1 MYTPFVYGK
10 LVQGKNF
17 TNRENELARL
27 KQNFISGINTILI
40 SPRRW
45 GKSSLV
51 KRAGDEVLG
60 TTKSVRIVHLDMFN
74 IRTEEDFYKYLSENL
89 LRAVSGKLEDWVQN
103 SKKFLKK
110 LMPRITFSPEEL
122 QEVSFVLNWTDVVKQ
137 PDEILDLAE
146 NIANDKGIKI
156 VICID
161 EFQNLSYFEKPLD
174 FQKKLRSHWQNHS
187 NVSYCLYGSKRNML
201 MEVFASPSMPFYKF
215 GDLMFLQKISSEYW
229 KKFIQ
234 ERFNSTGKKIRK
246 KQAEKI
252 ALLVENHPYYV
263 QQLAQLCWL
272 RTDKE
277 LDDEIIEETLN
288 SLALQ
293 LSLLFQNMTENLST
307 SQVNFLRALLDG
319 VKMFSSIETLRN
331 YSLGTSA
338 NISRIKGALINKE
351 IIDENTPG
359 KIELLDPVYRY
370 WLKEYYF
377 NYQ

>member
-1 MYTPFVYGK
+1 MYTPFVYWK

-277 LDDEIIEETLN
+277 VDDEIIEETLN

>member
-277 LDDEIIEETLN
+277 VDDEIIEETLN

>member
-215 GDLMFLQKISSEYW
+215 GDLMFLQKMIISGCY
-229 KKFIQ
+229 
-234 ERFNSTGKKIRK
+234 
-246 KQAEKI
+246 
-252 ALLVENHPYYV
+252 
-263 QQLAQLCWL
+263 
-272 RTDKE
+272 
-277 LDDEIIEETLN
+277 
-288 SLALQ
+288 
-293 LSLLFQNMTENLST
+293 
-307 SQVNFLRALLDG
+307 
-319 VKMFSSIETLRN
+319 
-331 YSLGTSA
+331 
-338 NISRIKGALINKE
+338 
-351 IIDENTPG
+351 
-359 KIELLDPVYRY
+359 
-370 WLKEYYF
+370 
-377 NYQ
+377 